1 MIAQNEREPVVVMNA
16 EHMVYPNLPLSYEEM
31 ILLVPAEIRNPEDKR
46 HRAVYGLLQAMA
58 RSLEDARRVSEMPP
72 SQYLKYY
79 RKNEPQAQTQF
90 RISGIQQEMA
100 AVKFRLELNDYRG
113 PAEEAILKNRV
124 LELYE
129 LAKKLDPSGVG
140 RFEHRID
147 KRMKKVRLRE
157 NGNYRGNQTGRNERV
172 REATVK
178 HTAERRGE
186 PDRLY
191 RCQ

>member
-1 MIAQNEREPVVVMNA
+1 MIAQNEREPVVVMGA
-16 EHMVYPNLPLSYEEM
+16 ERMVYLNLPLSYEEM

-58 RSLEDARRVSEMPP
+58 RNLEDARRVSEMPP

-113 PAEEAILKNRV
+113 PAEEAILENRM

-172 REATVK
+172 REVTVK

>member
-1 MIAQNEREPVVVMNA
+1 MIAQNEREPVVVMNV

-31 ILLVPAEIRNPEDKR
+31 ILLVPAEIRNSEDKR

-113 PAEEAILKNRV
+113 PAEEAILKNRM

-172 REATVK
+172 RETTVK
-178 HTAERRGE
+178 YTAERRGE